1 MINTNETVMTM
12 TTMTMTGDDMLSVI
26 SVNCHYVYDE
36 KGTKTG
42 PAVDDHGDDEDD
54 RWKCCWLSI
63 LTRQL

>member
-1 MINTNETVMTM
+1 MINANETVMTM

-26 SVNCHYVYDE
+26 SVSCHYVYDE

-42 PAVDDHGDDEDD
+42 PAVDDHDEEDD